1 VIPSSWRVVATMNV
15 FDKSLL
21 FEMSFALM
29 RRFAFIE
36 VPSPDE
42 AIFRELISM
51 AAEGDPQAVE
61 LTMSL
66 HALRAHKDLGP
77 ALFMDVG
84 RYLAHRGQIA
94 GVDQGQLAFE
104 AFYSFLLPQFEGID
118 QSTGERLYASLKP
131 LVGAK
136 RSERLRQTLNAV
148 LGLEISVPAVE
159 AEDDETALEPDEP
172 DVVAK

>member
-1 VIPSSWRVVATMNV
+1 MNV

-42 AIFRELISM
+42 AVFRELVSM
-51 AAEGDPQAVE
+51 AAEGDPRAVE
-61 LTMSL
+61 LAMSFFPV
-66 HALRAHKDLGP
+66 RVHKDLGP
-77 ALFMDVG
+77 ALFMDMG
-84 RYLAHRGQIA
+84 RYLAQRGQMD

-118 QSTGERLYASLKP
+118 HVTGEKLYAALKP
-131 LVGAK
+131 LVGTK

-148 LGLEISVPAVE
+148 LGLEISSPAADVE
-159 AEDDETALEPDEP
+159 EEAALEPDEP
-172 DVVAK
+172 EVFAE